1 MFTRTGNVW
10 AQQAYV
16 KSPQPRSGGAAGD
29 LFGYSVALSA
39 DGNTLGVGVFDESGI
54 SNVINGD
61 LDFRKPGTGAVYVY
75 SRAGTTW
82 TREAYLK
89 AAQQDR
95 NDSMGVWVAIS
106 DDGNTLAAGAADE
119 DSMTTGVNAV
129 QSGHSGVTD
138 SPDDMS
144 SGAVYVFVRS
154 GRAWTQQAS
163 FKASNTGKDDWFG
176 VRVAL
181 SGDGNTMAVGAP
193 NEDSAA
199 KGIDGKQDDDSA
211 DGAGAVY
218 VFTRD
223 GSTWTHRAYVKASN
237 TDAFDEFGSAVA
249 LSQDGKT
256 MAVGAKFEDGGA
268 KGNAEDNS
276 VTDAGAVYVLTSA
289 VPAESNR

>member
-1 MFTRTGNVW
+1 
-10 AQQAYV
+10 
-16 KSPQPRSGGAAGD
+16 
-29 LFGYSVALSA
+29 
-39 DGNTLGVGVFDESGI
+39 
-54 SNVINGD
+54 
-61 LDFRKPGTGAVYVY
+61 
-75 SRAGTTW
+75 
-82 TREAYLK
+82 
-89 AAQQDR
+89 
-95 NDSMGVWVAIS
+95 MGVWIAIS

-154 GRAWTQQAS
+154 GGTWAQQAS

-181 SGDGNTMAVGAP
+181 SGDGQTLAVGAP

-237 TDAFDEFGSAVA
+237 TDAFDEFGSSVA
-249 LSQDGKT
+249 LSRDGKT
-256 MAVGAKFEDGGA
+256 MAVGAKFEDGGP
-268 KGNAEDNS
+268 KGQS
-276 VTDAGAVYVLTSA
+276 GRQFGIGRGRGVRVTSA
-289 VPAESNR
+289 LPAESNR